1 MAEKAGIAYD
11 LNTAPDYISLRS
23 EDVMA
28 TFKIGKTSLW
38 RWVKL
43 KKLPPPYDYGGRAAH
58 WTIGQIRE
66 WQSARAMALT
76 QKVKDEMV
84 RECKLKRVARRQV
97 SGDFDLF

>member
-23 EDVMA
+23 EDMMA

-43 KKLPPPYDYGGRAAH
+43 K
-58 WTIGQIRE
+58 
-66 WQSARAMALT
+66 
-76 QKVKDEMV
+76 
-84 RECKLKRVARRQV
+84 
-97 SGDFDLF
+97 